1 MKAARCMKSPEEKL
15 NKLGSMNDLSGPI
28 EYRATM
34 FIIVVGR
41 SHGGKE
47 LEDGWNE
54 HAGYQGNTQPRHKIA
69 IYRDN

>member
-1 MKAARCMKSPEEKL
+1 MYEKPGR
-15 NKLGSMNDLSGPI
+15 KIEQLGSMNDFFGPI

-47 LEDGWNE
+47 MEDGRNE

>member
-1 MKAARCMKSPEEKL
+1 MDEKPGR
-15 NKLGSMNDLSGPI
+15 KIEQLGSMNDLPGPI

-47 LEDGWNE
+47 LEDGRNE
-54 HAGYQGNTQPRHKIA
+54 HTGYKENTQPRHKIA
-69 IYRDN
+69 IYSDNYD